1 MYSFSKF
8 CIPHWLSSLQQH
20 RRKVLKE
27 TQKNHIKTFILGK
40 LPSNITTIVP
50 FSFGDPAIARSENK
64 FSLVAN
70 TSRQSEQNGVR
81 IPRQILVSHDL
92 NRPIIYRWWWQPLS
106 QPRFGTQALSRVTQR
121 LRKLWMEFAKIC
133 CFLAYKLWVGMYY
146 PLFCSDGD
154 SVVDSDKHHNF
165 QKTIRDYFF
174 RYRKRGS
181 VGVDAVT
188 WFE

>member
-27 TQKNHIKTFILGK
+27 TQKNHIKTFIFGK
-40 LPSNITTIVP
+40 LPWNITTIVP

-70 TSRQSEQNGVR
+70 TSWRSEQNGVR

-92 NRPIIYRWWWQPLS
+92 NRPITYRWWWQPLS

-121 LRKLWMEFAKIC
+121 LRKLWMEFAKYVVFWLRSYGLECITHYSAAMVVVWWISIII
-133 CFLAYKLWVGMYY
+133 FKR
-146 PLFCSDGD
+146 PL
-154 SVVDSDKHHNF
+154 H
-165 QKTIRDYFF
+165 DYFSDTGN
-174 RYRKRGS
+174 KVQSG
-181 VGVDAVT
+181 
-188 WFE
+188 

>member
-27 TQKNHIKTFILGK
+27 TQKNHIKTFIFGK

-70 TSRQSEQNGVR
+70 TSWQSEQNGVR

-92 NRPIIYRWWWQPLS
+92 NRPITYRWWWQPLS
-106 QPRFGTQALSRVTQR
+106 QPWFGTQALSRVTQR
-121 LRKLWMEFAKIC
+121 LRKLWMAFAKIC
-133 CFLAYKLWVGMYY
+133 CFWLRSYGLECITHYSAAMVVVWWISIIIFKR
-146 PLFCSDGD
+146 PL
-154 SVVDSDKHHNF
+154 H
-165 QKTIRDYFF
+165 DYFSDT
-174 RYRKRGS
+174 GNEVQS
-181 VGVDAVT
+181 G
-188 WFE
+188 